1 MESRK
6 SSRKPAPT
14 CPSKCLQ
21 VYSWNCCL
29 AGMPRKFEET
39 PVYAVLDSAPH
50 ESCRGNVADH
60 EEFGIHA
67 KEPGNHARDTGN
79 GSVHEGY
86 RPIRSD
92 RQPRQEADRDPIGS
106 DLFT

>member
-39 PVYAVLDSAPH
+39 PGLNLLTMAARQRAEAEQTAARRQSPVYALAMDPQASTSATVLL
-50 ESCRGNVADH
+50 EVGFTNCRSV
-60 EEFGIHA
+60 
-67 KEPGNHARDTGN
+67 RVVTG
-79 GSVHEGY
+79 
-86 RPIRSD
+86 
-92 RQPRQEADRDPIGS
+92 
-106 DLFT
+106 